1 MHPHMKQY
9 MQILRFK
16 LGSDFEIFS
25 AYPMIFGWHFRQTS
39 DRDVLNF
46 DKLMH
51 KYFSKLKNNE
61 NRDCHEKWWAQFCC
75 RWRNVLILS
84 SDSQKGQMFNCF
96 PQRSIAGDLKRKYNL
111 TFNKVLSWEYGI
123 QNTVHIPWV
132 KQVYRECLVPG
143 FPNIVVLVFFSLIL
157 LKMFLEMFGKCFGET
172 GDKWGFIWSVTFP
185 YCSVSCVAKLI
196 LCHQHSTS

>member
-1 MHPHMKQY
+1 MDYFLDAHRDWYTHIWSNI
-9 MQILRFK
+9 QILRYFK
-16 LGSDFEIFS
+16 LGSDFEILS
-25 AYPMIFGWHFRQTS
+25 AYPMMFGWHFRQTS

-96 PQRSIAGDLKRKYNL
+96 PQRSIAGSK
-111 TFNKVLSWEYGI
+111 KVLSWKQRLFIEYKMQLI
-123 QNTVHIPWV
+123 FHISL
-132 KQVYRECLVPG
+132 LV
-143 FPNIVVLVFFSLIL
+143 
-157 LKMFLEMFGKCFGET
+157 
-172 GDKWGFIWSVTFP
+172 W
-185 YCSVSCVAKLI
+185 
-196 LCHQHSTS
+196 